1 MNSSGVFPELFI
13 HSKQSGFDPMPS
25 ADGQEL
31 GMGDLG

>member
-1 MNSSGVFPELFI
+1 MSSSEVFPKLFI
-13 HSKQSGFDPMPS
+13 HSEKSGFDPMPS